1 MTNPL
6 SPEPTAGTDRTI
18 EAKPLWPPVSK
29 ADALRRA
36 LAQLEQARTIAVELS
51 DETHPLKRDSR
62 GEPAS
67 AIGSA
72 VLEPEPI
79 EIEPRPCEFCG
90 LTIDQHRMIDDEPPP
105 PEIVRNSDI
114 SGKQANTPPPYR
126 TPQATVDAFW
136 YVVSLCNPERLK
148 AWLVDHPQDAPF
160 LLKLLEG
167 K

>member
-1 MTNPL
+1 MNSVPDIAELT
-6 SPEPTAGTDRTI
+6 
-18 EAKPLWPPVSK
+18 PV
-29 ADALRRA
+29 
-36 LAQLEQARTIAVELS
+36 
-51 DETHPLKRDSR
+51 
-62 GEPAS
+62 
-67 AIGSA
+67 
-72 VLEPEPI
+72 
-79 EIEPRPCEFCG
+79 EIDPRPCQLCG
-90 LTIDQHRMIDDEPPP
+90 LTIDQHIMIDDGEGPGFFCEATDSHAIDLVRQWELADPRDAWRHTGEPPP